1 MLLDELEKDGLIINF
16 NKVPQTKPKH
26 LPKKVL
32 IWDETLRDGEQTP
45 GTSLLIDEKIEIA
58 KLMDEMGIP
67 IIAAGFPAV
76 SKDEQ
81 EVVRK
86 LAAEGFKQAK
96 ICAPARAIKSD
107 IDIAIQSGAEE
118 VPIFIA
124 FSNLHLKYKLKKT
137 PEEVLN
143 IVTESIEYAKKHGVI
158 VDFVS
163 EDTSRTSIDNTVK
176 IFKTAVEAGAD
187 RVVITDTVGFLRP
200 ESMRYLISQIRD
212 RLYEEVKRNIPLSIH
227 NHNDFGL
234 ATANTLAAIEEGVT
248 IPHVCVA
255 GFGERAGNAPLEEVV
270 MALEFLYGVQTG
282 IKTEKIQELADL
294 VAQSFAIL
302 LPVHKAITGE
312 NAFSHEAGIHVHGIL
327 AHRLTYEPIPA
338 ETVGRKTDFYMGK
351 HTGSQIVKKKLKEK
365 HIKAT
370 DEQINQIVSRVKETH
385 KLRDKVEMLR
395 QVHKAAELLRET
407 RLGLKEDEFWDI
419 VKTIT
424 GKNPRSN

>member
-1 MLLDELEKDGLIINF
+1 MLDELEADGLIVNF
-16 NKVPQTKPKH
+16 NKVQQTKPKH
-26 LPKKVL
+26 LPKEVL

-58 KLMDEMGIP
+58 KLMDEMGIA
-67 IIAAGFPAV
+67 IINVGFPAV

-81 EVVRK
+81 EVVRRI
-86 LAAEGFKQAK
+86 AAEGFKQAK

-107 IDIAIQSGAEE
+107 IDVAIQSGAEE

-143 IVTESIEYAKKHGVI
+143 IVTDCVEYAKKHGVI
-158 VDFVS
+158 IDFVS

-176 IFKTAVEAGAD
+176 IFKTAIEAGAD

-200 ESMRYLISQIRD
+200 ESMRYLVSQIRD
-212 RLYEEVKRNIPLSIH
+212 RLYEEVKRKVPLSIH

-248 IPHVCVA
+248 VPHVCVA

-270 MALEFLYGVQTG
+270 MALEFLYGVRTG
-282 IKTEKIQELADL
+282 IKTERIQELADL
-294 VAQSFAIL
+294 VSQSFAIL

-327 AHRLTYEPIPA
+327 SHRLTYEPIPA
-338 ETVGRKTDFYMGK
+338 ETVGRKTEFYLGK
-351 HTGSQIVKKKLKEK
+351 HTGSQIVKTKLEQKNIE
-365 HIKAT
+365 AT
-370 DEQINQIVSRVKETH
+370 DEQIGQIVLQVKETH

-395 QVHKAAELLRET
+395 QLQSAAELLRET
-407 RLGLKEDEFWDI
+407 RLGLKEDEFWNI
-419 VKTIT
+419 VTAVT
-424 GKNPRSN
+424 GKKPKK

>member
-1 MLLDELEKDGLIINF
+1 MLLDELEKDGLIVNF
-16 NKVPQTKPKH
+16 NKVPQTKPKNM
-26 LPKKVL
+26 PKEVL

-58 KLMDEMGIP
+58 KLMDEMGIA
-67 IIAAGFPAV
+67 IINVGFPAV

-81 EVVRK
+81 EVVRRI
-86 LAAEGFKQAK
+86 AAEGFKQAK

-107 IDIAIQSGAEE
+107 IDVAIQSGAEE

-137 PEEVLN
+137 PEEVLS
-143 IVTESIEYAKKHGVI
+143 IVTDCVEYAKKYGVI
-158 VDFVS
+158 VDFVT

-176 IFKTAVEAGAD
+176 IFKTAIEAGAD

-200 ESMRYLISQIRD
+200 ESMRYMVSQIRD
-212 RLYEEVKRNIPLSIH
+212 RLYTEVKRKIPLSIH

-248 IPHVCVA
+248 VPHVCVA
-255 GFGERAGNAPLEEVV
+255 GFGERAGNAPFEEVV
-270 MALEFLYGVQTG
+270 MALEILYNVQTG
-282 IKTEKIQELADL
+282 IKTERIQELADL
-294 VAQSFAIL
+294 VSESFAIL

-327 AHRLTYEPIPA
+327 SHRLTYEPIPA
-338 ETVGRKTDFYMGK
+338 ETVGRTTEFYMGK
-351 HTGSQIVKKKLKEK
+351 HTGSQIVKTKLKEK
-365 HIKAT
+365 NINATERQIK
-370 DEQINQIVSRVKETH
+370 QVVSQVKETH
-385 KLRDKVEMLR
+385 KLRDKVDMLR
-395 QVHKAAELLRET
+395 QLHKAAELLRET

-419 VKTIT
+419 VKAVT
-424 GKNPRSN
+424 GKKPKL

>member
-1 MLLDELEKDGLIINF
+1 MLLDELEADGLIVNF
-16 NKVPQTKPKH
+16 NKVPQTKSKH
-26 LPKKVL
+26 LPKEVL

-58 KLMDEMGIP
+58 KLMDEMGVA
-67 IIAAGFPAV
+67 IINVGFPAV

-81 EVVRK
+81 EVVRRI
-86 LAAEGFKQAK
+86 AAEGFKQAK

-107 IDIAIQSGAEE
+107 IDVAIQSGAEE

-137 PEEVLN
+137 PEEALN
-143 IVTESIEYAKKHGVI
+143 IVTDCVEYAKKHGVI
-158 VDFVS
+158 VDFVT

-176 IFKTAVEAGAD
+176 IFKTALEAGAD

-200 ESMRYLISQIRD
+200 ESMRYLVSQIRD
-212 RLYEEVKRNIPLSIH
+212 RLYKEVKRKVPLSIH

-234 ATANTLAAIEEGVT
+234 ATATTLAAIEEGVT
-248 IPHVCVA
+248 VPHVCVA

-270 MALEFLYGVQTG
+270 MALEILYGVRTG
-282 IKTEKIQELADL
+282 INTERIQELADL
-294 VAQSFAIL
+294 VSESFAIL

-327 AHRLTYEPIPA
+327 SHRLTYEPIPA
-338 ETVGRKTDFYMGK
+338 ETVGRKTEFYMGK
-351 HTGSQIVKKKLKEK
+351 HTGSQIVKTKLEEK
-365 HIKAT
+365 NINATEKQIK
-370 DEQINQIVSRVKETH
+370 QIVSQVKETH
-385 KLRDKVEMLR
+385 KLRDKVDMLR
-395 QVHKAAELLRET
+395 QLHRAAELLRET

-419 VKTIT
+419 VKAVT
-424 GKNPRSN
+424 GKKPKN